1 MQVLVLC
8 RCLKQVVME
17 SMKGFERMVKDQL
30 EALADPE
37 APARFHRA
45 ERFARREYG
54 QNYFWQPG
62 QVAPE

>member
-1 MQVLVLC
+1 
-8 RCLKQVVME
+8 ME